1 MHWST
6 KIDRPMPW
14 KNEKN
19 PYYIWLSEIILQQT
33 RVEQGLPYY
42 VKFVNAYP
50 TVRDLAHANEDEVL
64 KLWEGLGYYSRARNL
79 LKAARYI
86 VETLQAKFPTTYA
99 EIRNLIGTGEYTAAA
114 VASFAYNLPYAVV
127 DGNVYRVLSRVFAI
141 EIPTDSTAGKKYF
154 AKLAAD
160 ALDQEKPGIYNQAI
174 MDFGAIQ
181 CVPKNPDCLNCDL
194 QSICMAFQQSKVE
207 ALPVKLK
214 KIIKRTRYLQY
225 LVFLADGETMIVK
238 GQKDVWKGLHQFP
251 FVETNEASDLS
262 EMLKHV
268 RGRYNQLDFKLT
280 FAGNFKQLLTHQEI
294 LATFWQLE
302 VDKLPAITEGK
313 IVSLKNI
320 NDYAYPKIIK
330 MFLSSRIE
338 N

>member
-1 MHWST
+1 
-6 KIDRPMPW
+6 MPW

-181 CVPKNPDCLNCDL
+181 CVPKNPAVSN
-194 QSICMAFQQSKVE
+194 
-207 ALPVKLK
+207 
-214 KIIKRTRYLQY
+214 
-225 LVFLADGETMIVK
+225 
-238 GQKDVWKGLHQFP
+238 
-251 FVETNEASDLS
+251 
-262 EMLKHV
+262 
-268 RGRYNQLDFKLT
+268 
-280 FAGNFKQLLTHQEI
+280 
-294 LATFWQLE
+294 
-302 VDKLPAITEGK
+302 GK
-313 IVSLKNI
+313 C
-320 NDYAYPKIIK
+320 AP
-330 MFLSSRIE
+330 
-338 N
+338 

>member
-1 MHWST
+1 MKVAEPNQIHITKFRENLMHWST

-181 CVPKNPDCLNCDL
+181 CVPKNPAVSN
-194 QSICMAFQQSKVE
+194 
-207 ALPVKLK
+207 
-214 KIIKRTRYLQY
+214 
-225 LVFLADGETMIVK
+225 
-238 GQKDVWKGLHQFP
+238 
-251 FVETNEASDLS
+251 
-262 EMLKHV
+262 
-268 RGRYNQLDFKLT
+268 
-280 FAGNFKQLLTHQEI
+280 
-294 LATFWQLE
+294 
-302 VDKLPAITEGK
+302 GK
-313 IVSLKNI
+313 C
-320 NDYAYPKIIK
+320 AP
-330 MFLSSRIE
+330 
-338 N
+338 